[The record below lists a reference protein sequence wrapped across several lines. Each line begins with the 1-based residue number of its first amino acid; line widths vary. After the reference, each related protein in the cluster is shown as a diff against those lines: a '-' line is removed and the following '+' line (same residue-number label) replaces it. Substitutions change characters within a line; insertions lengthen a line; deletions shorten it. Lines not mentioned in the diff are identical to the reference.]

1 MFAREASSSEIIKG
15 AMADVIFLANDC
27 EKGEGPAIAK
37 KFGIRGY
44 PTYYAVNAK
53 GEPIERW
60 IGYDTAQG
68 WADRVA
74 AARRDTRTLVEKRA
88 AYAVAPTAELAE
100 SMANDVA
107 TDYDWAGSVAYFKKV
122 RELAPARTDEVTRT
136 IFMYMATSDAEDF
149 TFEDIRT
156 EGERVLGAAAT
167 TAEDRVELGS
177 LMMDA
182 AESHDRVADGIPYLE
197 RALGAATG
205 LPDDSKVARTVKY
218 LQISHALLVE
228 KNTPRA
234 VDLRKSL
241 MPENWQQEA
250 RRLVQ
255 FAAWCMQNGV
265 NLDEADAMALKAVEL
280 AKTDAERGRYLGTA
294 GEVALKRGDT
304 AAALERAQKA
314 LAIEP
319 ENEAYK
325 DLVTR
330 VETAIGEGK

>member
-100 SMANDVA
+100 TMANDVA
-107 TDYDWAGSVAYFKKV
+107 TDYDWAGSVGYFRKV
-122 RELAPARTDEVTRT
+122 RELAPARADEVTRT
-136 IFMYMATSDAEDF
+136 IFMYMAEADPADF
-149 TFEDIRT
+149 TFDDIRT
-156 EGERVLGAAAT
+156 EGERVMAAAGT

-182 AESHDRVADGIPYLE
+182 AESHERVADGIPYLE

-205 LPDDSKVARTVKY
+205 LPDDSKVARTVKF
-218 LQISHALLVE
+218 LQITHALKVE
-228 KNTPRA
+228 KNASRA
-234 VDLRKSL
+234 VELRKSL
-241 MPENWQQEA
+241 MVENWQQEA
-250 RRLVQ
+250 RRLNQ
-255 FAAWCMQNGV
+255 FAAWCLQNEV
-265 NLDEADAMALKAVEL
+265 NLDEADALVLKAVEL
-280 AKTDAERGRYLGTA
+280 AKTDGERGRYLSTA
-294 GEVALKRGDT
+294 GEIALKRGDT

-319 ENEAYK
+319 ENENYK